1 MATLNI
7 NNLIPGQRY
16 IVTKRNAN
24 NDITTFNG
32 TFSSVGN
39 GQIVFN
45 RIDGRPHFLSLPLNW
60 IESVN
65 VSVIP
70 NMSPELNKNINQ
82 YMGGKKRK
90 RKSIKRRNSLSGSRT
105 RVSRV
110 KGEHHN
116 R

>member
-16 IVTKRNAN
+16 IVTKRNTN
-24 NDITTFNG
+24 NDIT

-82 YMGGKKRK
+82 YMGGK
-90 RKSIKRRNSLSGSRT
+90 T
-105 RVSRV
+105 
-110 KGEHHN
+110 
-116 R
+116 